1 MCKMALVT
9 YLITCDRRIFTASC
23 QLRDKSPCESHAIVE
38 RPESSARVR
47 RMLGRTTAQA
57 VIAVV
62 SERELEQELDSGGE
76 G

>member
-1 MCKMALVT
+1 MALVT
-9 YLITCDRRIFTASC
+9 YLITCDRRIFTTSC